1 MINVFQPS
9 IGELEL
15 KKIKEV
21 FESNWIGKGEH
32 VKEFERNFS
41 KSLKGNPENFFST
54 TSCSEAIFLASRL
67 FNFNHNDE
75 IIIPAISFI
84 AVANCIKNSKA
95 KIILCDVDKRSLN
108 IKADT
113 IEPHITSKTKA
124 VFITHYGGVPCDMG
138 PIIDLCDKNN
148 IILIEDSACS
158 VNSFHKGKACGTFG
172 DMGMWSFDA
181 MKILCTGDG
190 GMVYLKSLSK
200 LEIAKEDL
208 YLGTPTKAKSGLDSS
223 EINSNRWWEFDI
235 NRPGRRAIMNNIAGA
250 IGNVQ
255 LKKLN
260 GFIEKRKSIDE
271 YYREA
276 LKDLDWLLLPPEL
289 SYYDKS
295 SYYFFWIQ
303 LEKRDELAKFL
314 LENDVYTTFRY
325 WPINKIPYF
334 KLNNFA
340 LSSSDWASEHTL
352 NLPIHQSLSF
362 QDLDKII
369 SLIKQFGK
377 KLDGSSSIILDQ

>member
-1 MINVFQPS
+1 
-9 IGELEL
+9 
-15 KKIKEV
+15 
-21 FESNWIGKGEH
+21 
-32 VKEFERNFS
+32 
-41 KSLKGNPENFFST
+41 
-54 TSCSEAIFLASRL
+54 
-67 FNFNHNDE
+67 
-75 IIIPAISFI
+75 
-84 AVANCIKNSKA
+84 
-95 KIILCDVDKRSLN
+95 
-108 IKADT
+108 
-113 IEPHITSKTKA
+113 
-124 VFITHYGGVPCDMG
+124 
-138 PIIDLCDKNN
+138 
-148 IILIEDSACS
+148 
-158 VNSFHKGKACGTFG
+158 
-172 DMGMWSFDA
+172 
-181 MKILCTGDG
+181 
-190 GMVYLKSLSK
+190 MVYLKSLSK